1 MRSATTSTT
10 TKNMNTLQVYGFYT
24 EVEEDELGVDSES
37 EGSISSLLNYLDSKK
52 SEMVRMMNA
61 VDVVSEMMPKGR
73 LHDRDPRAEAKQDW
87 AKMQGGMSA
96 RRASVERKISYSQ
109 FRKRLIAFGYK

>member
-1 MRSATTSTT
+1 MRSAITSTT
-10 TKNMNTLQVYGFYT
+10 TKNMNNTYT
-24 EVEEDELGVDSES
+24 EVTST
-37 EGSISSLLNYLDSKK
+37 LNYLESKRA
-52 SEMVRMMNA
+52 EMVRMMNA
-61 VDVVSEMMPKGR
+61 IDVVSEMMPKRR

-96 RRASVERKISYSQ
+96 YRASVERQISYSQ

>member
-1 MRSATTSTT
+1 LPGTLSLRSAITSTT
-10 TKNMNTLQVYGFYT
+10 TKNMNNTYT
-24 EVEEDELGVDSES
+24 EVTST
-37 EGSISSLLNYLDSKK
+37 LNYLESKRA
-52 SEMVRMMNA
+52 EMVRMMNA
-61 VDVVSEMMPKGR
+61 IDVVSEMMPKRR

-96 RRASVERKISYSQ
+96 YRASVERQISYSQ